1 MTAKKSPELRKE
13 EIFEAAL
20 YCFNKKG
27 YYETSIDDIATRAGI
42 SKGGVYHHF
51 TSKKSLFID
60 LFQCRVNRYFDMLK
74 TNIKSITDPAE
85 RIQEFVAKSEE
96 IFQKNLDVLKFSL
109 EFITLSTRDQEIREA
124 VTQVYKNRVNI
135 FAKILTEGVEAGSF
149 KRLDARGV
157 AHTLYFLSMGFFLT
171 YFTVNID
178 FDLKKQHSINMQTI
192 LNGINNRQ

>member
-1 MTAKKSPELRKE
+1 MENELDDHSLDRLQRRILENMSTAIVVL
-13 EIFEAAL
+13 
-20 YCFNKKG
+20 
-27 YYETSIDDIATRAGI
+27 D
-42 SKGGVYHHF
+42 
-51 TSKKSLFID
+51 
-60 LFQCRVNRYFDMLK
+60 Q
-74 TNIKSITDPAE
+74 
-85 RIQEFVAKSEE
+85 
-96 IFQKNLDVLKFSL
+96 NLDVLKFSL

-149 KRLDARGV
+149 KRLDARSV